1 MLLPRHPASLVEGAA
16 ALLFLATGCRGAE
29 CKGASSLPPVGSLPV
44 APSPPEAAGLASVP
58 ATAMAAEEAQ
68 GPLPTNE
75 SAEARGPETL
85 APDVQRVILVDETPH
100 YAVHW
105 RLQETAP
112 DPAHG
117 HAKLHGRHGRPY
129 HPAPGIIVDVVEAH
143 GGAHGTDVQ
152 RIARSAGYWPFRRCY
167 EEGLR
172 RDQRLAGKVSLDM
185 RVAPTGSVERST
197 PTGATLRDDS
207 VVACVAREARGL
219 SFAPSESPTDAAVDV
234 TLATGDEPVPVARPV
249 PNAERLREVL
259 RTSQPAVEQCY
270 ASELTRHPDAGGH
283 MELRF
288 RVGPEGEILEVAE
301 DGDPRF
307 GDMEVTRCV
316 LGVYRASQFPG
327 LDHAIRERTFVY
339 GLHFESRPE
348 LAHQP

>member
-1 MLLPRHPASLVEGAA
+1 
-16 ALLFLATGCRGAE
+16 
-29 CKGASSLPPVGSLPV
+29 
-44 APSPPEAAGLASVP
+44 
-58 ATAMAAEEAQ
+58 MAAEEAQ
-68 GPLPTNE
+68 GPLPTDE
-75 SAEARGPETL
+75 SAEARGAEALP
-85 APDVQRVILVDETPH
+85 PDVQRVILVDEMPH
-100 YAVHW
+100 YAVRW
-105 RLQETAP
+105 RLQEAS
-112 DPAHG
+112 DPAHA

-143 GGAHGTDVQ
+143 GGAHSTDLQ
-152 RIARSAGYWPFRRCY
+152 RVARSAGYWPFRRCY

-185 RVAPTGSVERST
+185 RVASTGSVERSM
-197 PTGATLRDDS
+197 PKGATLRDDS
-207 VVACVAREARGL
+207 VIACVAREARGL
-219 SFAPSESPTDAAVDV
+219 SFAPSESPTDAAMDV

-249 PNAERLREVL
+249 PSAERLREVL
-259 RTSQPAVEQCY
+259 RTSWPAVEQCY

-288 RVGPEGEILEVAE
+288 RVGSEGEILEVAE

-316 LGVYRASQFPG
+316 LGVYRTSQFPG
-327 LDHAIRERTFVY
+327 LDHAIHERTFVY

-348 LAHQP
+348 VAHRP